1 MANMNNTLFYLNV
14 YNYWFYKQPY
24 MLMEIQFQLMGR
36 LASHFDI
43 SANGQL
49 NIRLPI
55 ARDPVYGG
63 TISTVIV
70 LVNHISN
77 VN

>member
-1 MANMNNTLFYLNV
+1 
-14 YNYWFYKQPY
+14 
-24 MLMEIQFQLMGR
+24 MEIQFQLMGR
-36 LASHFDI
+36 LASHFHI